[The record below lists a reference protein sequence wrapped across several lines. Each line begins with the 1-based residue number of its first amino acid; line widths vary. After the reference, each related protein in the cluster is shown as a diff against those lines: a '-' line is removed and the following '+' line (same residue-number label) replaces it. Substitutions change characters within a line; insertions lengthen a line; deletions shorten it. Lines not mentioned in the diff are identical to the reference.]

1 MAHID
6 PTTGSWEPDEDGPAP
21 AQAGLIGEQAA
32 PVPPPAPLPVTPDP
46 QLPSVQLPEPQLQVP
61 GGAPSAPTLTPG
73 APPPAPGGLPDV
85 QPYQPQAPQLPAVDR
100 VVSPAE
106 RATLTAQDANTGA
119 RATTEQQGAELDKAG
134 AAAKLDAAERD
145 QQAHIDQ
152 EKERQRIEAEFQ
164 KRIEAANAKAQ
175 ADYQA
180 YRQMGLKDPEAE
192 QSFGHKVLAAIAI
205 GLGQYAAGINGGSN
219 QALNII
225 QAANAQ
231 NIALQ
236 KAAIDKKLKE
246 AELSGK
252 DAAEVEKERADAY
265 RRLDL
270 KGSALLQASADKLKV
285 ELARIGVPAAQI
297 ASNADIQKLEAEALQ
312 KREGVMESIRKDET
326 ILQREDIADQARR
339 ARKMGGGAGGA
350 AAAASAG
357 EKLAQ
362 YAQDNP
368 GDIPGLYKLAAQLKV
383 PKPEQAVAAAINHS
397 KSTES
402 QTKDAKQAAI
412 GLRAV
417 NDIEQSGYT
426 PSKGEI
432 QKWLNNQKQVAQ
444 AAEAGK
450 GGGVGGVLGG
460 AVAGFAQGHGLLAQS
475 ETDGLSPE
483 AQKYFANVRRFMETI
498 GRAQSGA
505 AISPTEWTNFFNQ
518 YGPNSSGGLQAARQ
532 YLVDQFH
539 ASGTAGRQ
547 IAGGAPPTGEGA
559 PAPKPSKGSS
569 DREEA
574 KQWLREHPND
584 PRAGAV
590 RQKLAAM
597 VAADL

>member
-32 PVPPPAPLPVTPDP
+32 PVPPPVPLPVTPPP
-46 QLPSVQLPEPQLQVP
+46 QLPSVQLPEPHLPPP
-61 GGAPSAPTLTPG
+61 GGAPASPMLTPG
-73 APPPAPGGLPDV
+73 APPSSTAQDV
-85 QPYQPQAPQLPAVDR
+85 QPYQPQAPQLPPVGR

-106 RATLTAQDANTGA
+106 RATLEAQDTNTAA
-119 RATTEQQGAELDKAG
+119 RVATEQQGAELDKAG
-134 AAAKLDAAERD
+134 AQSKLDAAQRD
-145 QQAHIDQ
+145 ETAHIDQ
-152 EKERQRIEAEFQ
+152 EKDRQRIEAEFQ

-205 GLGQYAAGINGGSN
+205 GLGQYAAGITGGSN

-236 KAAIDKKLKE
+236 KAAIEKKLKE

-285 ELARIGVPAAQI
+285 ELARVGVPAAQI
-297 ASNADIQKLEAEALQ
+297 ASNADVQKLEAEALQ
-312 KREGVMESIRKDET
+312 KREGAMESIRKDET
-326 ILQREDIADQARR
+326 ILQREDMADQTRR
-339 ARKMGGGAGGA
+339 ARRMGGGAGGSG
-350 AAAASAG
+350 AAASAG

-362 YAQDNP
+362 YALDNP
-368 GDIPGLYKLAAQLKV
+368 GDIPGLYRLAAQLKV
-383 PKPEQAVAAAINHS
+383 PKPEQAVAAAINHT

-426 PSKGEI
+426 PAKGEI
-432 QKWLNNQKQVAQ
+432 QKWLNNQKQVDQ
-444 AAEAGK
+444 AADAGK
-450 GGGVGGVLGG
+450 GGGLGGVLGG
-460 AVAGFAQGHGLLAQS
+460 AVAGLAQGHGLMAQS

-505 AISPTEWTNFFNQ
+505 AISPKEWTNFFNQ

-547 IAGGAPPTGEGA
+547 ITGGAGPAGESA
-559 PAPKPSKGSS
+559 PAPAKPAKGSS
-569 DREEA
+569 DRESA

-584 PRAGAV
+584 PRADAV
-590 RQKLAAM
+590 RKKLASM